1 MARQLSIRPFGKAR
15 QAGPA
20 VPPRRR
26 APRFVSR
33 VLATSFPSVLAVFAA
48 ISTVLVMQTRAVV
61 ERGATDDLAAAQ
73 RQLAGAE
80 RERHQDAVLRATL
93 IGLNQELKR
102 GLEAYQNERAFG
114 ADEAA
119 AREYL
124 DLLRRQIEPVSHL
137 LRSDVMAITGWDGRV
152 VASAGARAAD
162 WPAGTPIVT
171 GEEIA
176 AGATETIVRGAGTV
190 FWTTVAPIVLR
201 GERVGHLV
209 EGHAIDA
216 KYAAGLAD
224 GTRSDVVVLV
234 DGRVA
239 AATGAAA
246 VEPGLPAALAAT
258 TAQAGAIDAGGKRYA
273 YLRLGRVGPAAT
285 FAVASI
291 TAGRDRATAA
301 ALPTLL
307 AIGAGGLLLCALAS
321 LWLAERVAAPIDQVS
336 RDICA
341 MVEAHAAAPLAVQPP
356 SIQELDTLTESF
368 NRLMQTVRDA
378 RSETDAAYVGAIG
391 ALAAALD
398 ARDPY
403 TAGHSERVSL
413 LSVEMG
419 RAMALGQDDLDVLRL
434 GALLH
439 DIGKIGI
446 GDAILGKPSPLND
459 AEYEAIKR
467 HTLLG
472 AQILRPVGFLHRHI
486 PIVELHHERA
496 DGSGYPHGLRGEEI
510 PLLARIVHVA
520 DAFDAMTTAR
530 AYRSALPATD
540 ALVELCRHVG
550 TDFDPAALDALA
562 AVVTADQGAERRA
575 S

>member
-1 MARQLSIRPFGKAR
+1 MARQFSIRTFGQAR
-15 QAGPA
+15 PGGDTPRARAG
-20 VPPRRR
+20 

-33 VLATSFPSVLAVFAA
+33 VLATSFPSVLGVLAA
-48 ISTVLVMQTRAVV
+48 ISTVLVMQTRAFV
-61 ERGATDDLAAAQ
+61 ERGATDDLSAAQ
-73 RQLAGAE
+73 QQLAGAE

-102 GLEAYQNERAFG
+102 ALESYQNERAFG
-114 ADEAA
+114 ADDAA
-119 AREYL
+119 ARAYL
-124 DLLRRQIEPVSHL
+124 DGLRRQIEPVSHL
-137 LRSDVMAITGWDGRV
+137 LRSDVMAIAGWDGRV
-152 VASAGARAAD
+152 VASAGTRAAD
-162 WPAGTPIVT
+162 WPPGTPILT
-171 GEEIA
+171 GADIE
-176 AGATETIVRGAGTV
+176 AGVTETVVRGPGAV
-190 FWTTVAPIVLR
+190 FWTTVAPIVLN
-201 GERVGHLV
+201 GERLGHLV
-209 EGHAIDA
+209 EGRAIDGRYVA
-216 KYAAGLAD
+216 DLAGN
-224 GTRSDVVVLV
+224 TRSDVVVLV

-239 AATGAAA
+239 AATASAAA
-246 VEPGLPAALAAT
+246 ERGLPSALAAT
-258 TAQAGAIDAGGKRYA
+258 SAPGGAIDVGGKRYA
-273 YLRLGRVGPAAT
+273 YLRLGQVGPAST

-291 TAGRDRATAA
+291 TAGRDRITTA

-307 AIGAGGLLLCALAS
+307 AIGAAGLLLCALAS
-321 LWLAERVAAPIDQVS
+321 VWLAGRVAAPIDQVS

-341 MVEAHAAAPLAVQPP
+341 MVNDQSTHALSVQTP
-356 SIQELDTLTESF
+356 SIQELDTLTDSF

-403 TAGHSERVSL
+403 TAGHSERVSV
-413 LSVEMG
+413 LSVTMG
-419 RAMALGQDDLDVLRL
+419 RAMGLAQDDLDVLRL

-446 GDAILGKPSPLND
+446 SDAILGKPSPLND
-459 AEYEAIKR
+459 EEYEVIKR

-496 DGSGYPHGLRGEEI
+496 DGGGYPHGLRGDAI
-510 PLLARIVHVA
+510 PMLARIVHVA
-520 DAFDAMTTAR
+520 DAYDAMTTAR
-530 AYRSALPATD
+530 AYRSALPPTE

-550 TDFDPAALDALA
+550 ADFDPQALDALA
-562 AVVTADQGAERRA
+562 AVVLPERDLEQRA